1 MSQFQLFPPPSP
13 TRVSKNPFRRELRRQ
28 TETIKPASPIPLE
41 DLSNKKPNT
50 ETVLLRIIEDTNDIK
65 PPPKARIAKSNAT
78 STPEKAPE
86 KRSTRLPS
94 KASSQNTPEWDL
106 LSKEI
111 ELNSP
116 AGSSVR
122 SVQKAPQHSESP
134 EIQMKS
140 MFPRYNPNVPLSEQ
154 QYYPGASSQSS
165 RSHKP
170 KNLTLSPQPEI
181 DRALGPKTVPASVVN
196 FPLGALDPADEVQYS
211 SAAELQ
217 DLWEAANGQRPQDL
231 SGTFNLRM
239 ARTDPAIFTFGEPQ
253 SPFYTMQTYST
264 DELSITRTNP
274 SNANSSV
281 PIMMLKLEDR
291 GRRQPPNDGLVSRL
305 FSRLAAMLA
314 IEQAQELTRQ
324 HRLGPVEAAEVEGDA
339 LERAAAQESCRL
351 TWNHT
356 QQLYELHHPSLAK
369 SQPPALVGAVG
380 IPLSPAPSKYS
391 GTLHISISTPSRD
404 SKHPNNQQPPTII
417 VTTPL
422 PANAVESA
430 NVAATPRTSTL
441 PLTESDDPLAS
452 LDLGTMT
459 LSISAAI
466 VTIIPSLYAIDSLM
480 SAMLAVAV
488 SDESTNPILAD
499 MPLYDPHAQSQT
511 SSFFHDARFTGKLV
525 ATLAER
531 DDTEQSNQLM
541 ARIRSAS
548 SSARTKR
555 DPRTWLRW
563 WNRSTTEPE
572 TGEDQSQSIAAPKTK
587 TKSKPKKSKN
597 QKIVVEEFDLER
609 YGRYGHSSSREGQKL
624 PGATRGVLRVLFWGL
639 NLVVHVLTIVV
650 KVMAWMLVNVTRCV
664 TSQKI

>member
-13 TRVSKNPFRRELRRQ
+13 TKVSKNPFRRELRRQ

-41 DLSNKKPNT
+41 DLNNKKPNT
-50 ETVLLRIIEDTNDIK
+50 EAVLLQIIEDTNDIK
-65 PPPKARIAKSNAT
+65 PPPKARIAKSNAI
-78 STPEKAPE
+78 SASEKVPEKW
-86 KRSTRLPS
+86 STRSPS
-94 KASSQNTPEWDL
+94 KASSQKTPEWDMP
-106 LSKEI
+106 SKEI
-111 ELNSP
+111 ELDSP
-116 AGSSVR
+116 AGSSSR
-122 SVQKAPQHSESP
+122 SVQKPPQRSESP
-134 EIQMKS
+134 GIPMKS
-140 MFPRYNPNVPLSEQ
+140 MFPRYNPNVPLIEQ

-170 KNLTLSPQPEI
+170 KDLTLSPQPEI
-181 DRALGPKTVPASVVN
+181 DRALGPKTVPASVMN
-196 FPLGALDPADEVQYS
+196 FPLGALDPADEVHYS

-217 DLWEAANGQRPQDL
+217 GLWEAANGQRPQEL

-239 ARTDPAIFTFGEPQ
+239 ARTDPATFTFGEPQ

-264 DELSITRTNP
+264 DELFITRINP
-274 SNANSSV
+274 SNASSSV

-339 LERAAAQESCRL
+339 LKRAAAQESCRL

-369 SQPPALVGAVG
+369 PQPPALVGAVG

-404 SKHPNNQQPPTII
+404 SKHRHNQQPPTIL

-441 PLTESDDPLAS
+441 PLTDSDDPLAS

-459 LSISAAI
+459 LSISAAAI
-466 VTIIPSLYAIDSLM
+466 VTIIPSLYAIDSLI

-488 SDESTNPILAD
+488 SDQSTNPILAD
-499 MPLYDPHAQSQT
+499 MPLYDPHSSHTESQH

-548 SSARTKR
+548 SARTKR

-563 WNRSTTEPE
+563 RNRPATETE
-572 TGEDQSQSIAAPKTK
+572 TGESDTKPKTK
-587 TKSKPKKSKN
+587 SKTKPKKSKN
-597 QKIVVEEFDLER
+597 QKVVVEEFDLER

-624 PGATRGVLRVLFWGL
+624 PSATRGVLRALFWGL
-639 NLVVHVLTIVV
+639 NLVVHVLTMVV
-650 KVMAWMLVNVTRCV
+650 KVLAWVLVNVTRCV
-664 TSQKI
+664 TSQKF

>member
-1 MSQFQLFPPPSP
+1 MSQFQLFPPTSP
-13 TRVSKNPFRRELRRQ
+13 KKVSKNPFRRELKRP
-28 TETIKPASPIPLE
+28 TETVKPASPIPLE
-41 DLSNKKPNT
+41 DLSNKETKT
-50 ETVLLRIIEDTNDIK
+50 EAVLLQIIEDTNEIQ
-65 PPPKARIAKSNAT
+65 PPPKARISKSNAAAEKGPDKWST
-78 STPEKAPE
+78 SPP
-86 KRSTRLPS
+86 
-94 KASSQNTPEWDL
+94 KASLQKTEWDVP
-106 LSKEI
+106 SKEI

-116 AGSSVR
+116 GASSSR
-122 SVQKAPQHSESP
+122 SVQKAPQRSESP
-134 EIQMKS
+134 EIPMKS

-165 RSHKP
+165 RSRKP
-170 KNLTLSPQPEI
+170 KDLTLSPQPEI
-181 DRALGPKTVPASVVN
+181 DRALGPKTVPASVMN
-196 FPLGALDPADEVQYS
+196 FPLGALDPADEVHYS

-217 DLWEAANGQRPQDL
+217 GLWEAANGQRPQDL

-239 ARTDPAIFTFGEPQ
+239 ARTDPATFIFGDPQ

-274 SNANSSV
+274 SNPSSSV

-291 GRRQPPNDGLVSRL
+291 RRREPPNDGLVSRL

-314 IEQAQELTRQ
+314 IEQAEELTRQ
-324 HRLGPVEAAEVEGDA
+324 HRLGPAEAAEVEGDA
-339 LERAAAQESCRL
+339 LKRAAAQESCRL
-351 TWNHT
+351 TWNHPK
-356 QQLYELHHPSLAK
+356 QLYELHHPSLDK
-369 SQPPALVGAVG
+369 PQPPALVGAVG
-380 IPLSPAPSKYS
+380 IPLSPVPSKYS

-404 SKHPNNQQPPTII
+404 SKHRQQPPTIL

-452 LDLGTMT
+452 LDLGSMT
-459 LSISAAI
+459 LSISAAAI
-466 VTIIPSLYAIDSLM
+466 VTIIPSLYAIDSLI

-499 MPLYDPHAQSQT
+499 MTLYDPHSQAHNSQP
-511 SSFFHDARFTGKLV
+511 SSFFRDARFDGKLV

-541 ARIRSAS
+541 AQIKSAASRNPRSWFRWRS
-548 SSARTKR
+548 GPDDPSA
-555 DPRTWLRW
+555 DP
-563 WNRSTTEPE
+563 STNP
-572 TGEDQSQSIAAPKTK
+572 PKAK
-587 TKSKPKKSKN
+587 GKPKKSKN

-624 PGATRGVLRVLFWGL
+624 PGPTRGVLRVLFWGL
-639 NLVVHVLTIVV
+639 NLIVHLLTALV
-650 KVMAWMLVNVTRCV
+650 KVLAWVLVNVTRCV
-664 TSQKI
+664 TSQKF